1 MSAAPRHLAGLFLA
15 ALVLALALQLALA
28 PAPPPVG
35 LRDAAAPWEGPPYPA
50 AHDGSP
56 SAGAVRLPRGFG
68 AVGDYWSV
76 YFSAP
81 PALRRS
87 GDRPPALRRSG
98 DRPPGSYNM
107 ADDTGGIDGPLAA
120 AMDAARVSLDI
131 AAFELNNPLLTEA
144 ILAAALRGLRVRVVT
159 DDEHGLRAD
168 DSRISQ
174 LQAAGIPVVADDRSA
189 LMHNKFV
196 LIDALSVWSG
206 SMNLT
211 VNGAGR
217 HNNNLLELRSAEAA
231 KRFLAEFDEM
241 FAQGRFGP
249 RSPQGETA
257 PFVAEG
263 LPSQTGRG
271 RIAIYFGPED
281 DLAAAL
287 GDALAG
293 AQESIRFMAFSFTL
307 DDLGAALLKQAAA
320 GVTVQGVF
328 ERVGSESVWSELG
341 PLYCAGLTV
350 RQDGNPFL
358 LHHKVIL
365 IDDHTVVT
373 GSANFSASG
382 TGSNDENLLVIEDPA
397 LAAAY
402 AAEFARR
409 WDEASTPRGLAC
421 A

>member
-15 ALVLALALQLALA
+15 ALVLTLALQLALA
-28 PAPPPVG
+28 PVSLPPG
-35 LRDAAAPWEGPPYPA
+35 LQNDAAPGEGLPYPA

-68 AVGDYWSV
+68 AIGDYWSV

-87 GDRPPALRRSG
+87 GDRP
-98 DRPPGSYNM
+98 DGSY
-107 ADDTGGIDGPLAA
+107 DSVDYSGGIDGPLAT

-159 DDEHGLRAD
+159 DDAHGLRAG
-168 DSRISQ
+168 DSSLGQ
-174 LQAAGIPVVADDRSA
+174 LLAAGVPVVADDRSA

-196 LIDALSVWSG
+196 IIDGALLTSPFAGQASVWSG

-211 VNGAGR
+211 LNGAGR
-217 HNNNLLELRSAEAA
+217 HNNNLLELRSVEAA
-231 KRFLAEFDEM
+231 RRFQAEFDEM
-241 FAQGRFGP
+241 FEQGRFGP
-249 RSPQGETA
+249 RSPRGETA
-257 PFVAEG
+257 PLATE
-263 LPSQTGRG
+263 TG

-287 GDALAG
+287 VEALAG
-293 AQESIRFMAFSFTL
+293 ARDRIRFMAFSFTL
-307 DDLGAALLKQAAA
+307 DALGATLLRQAAA
-320 GVTVQGVF
+320 GVRVEGIF
-328 ERVGSESVWSELG
+328 ERRGSESVWSELG

-350 RQDGNPFL
+350 RQDGNPDL
-358 LHHKVIL
+358 LHHKVFL
-365 IDDHTVVT
+365 IDDDRVVT
-373 GSANFSASG
+373 GSANFSANG
-382 TGSNDENLLVIEDPA
+382 TGSNDENLLVIKNAA

-409 WDEASTPRGLAC
+409 WDEASTPRGVVC
-421 A
+421 N

>member
-28 PAPPPVG
+28 PVPPPPG
-35 LRDAAAPWEGPPYPA
+35 LQDAAAPREGLPYPA

-56 SAGAVRLPRGFG
+56 SAAHDGSPSAAHDGSPSAGALRLPRGFG
-68 AVGDYWSV
+68 VVGDYWSV

-87 GDRPPALRRSG
+87 GDGP
-98 DRPPGSYNM
+98 DGSYDS
-107 ADDTGGIDGPLAA
+107 ADYSGGIDGPLAA

-144 ILAAALRGLRVRVVT
+144 ILAAAARGLRVRVVS

-168 DSRISQ
+168 DSSMGQ
-174 LQAAGIPVVADDRSA
+174 LQAAGIPVVADGRSA

-196 LIDALSVWSG
+196 LIDALSVWTG

-211 VNGAGR
+211 VNGVDR

-231 KRFLAEFDEM
+231 RRYQAEFDEM

-257 PFVAEG
+257 PVE
-263 LPSQTGRG
+263 TETG

-287 GDALAG
+287 VDALAG
-293 AQESIRFMAFSFTL
+293 AQNSIRFMAFSFTL
-307 DDLGAALLKQAAA
+307 DDLGEALLRQAAA

-341 PLYCAGLTV
+341 PLYCAGLEM

-358 LHHKVIL
+358 LHHKVFI
-365 IDDHTVVT
+365 IDDETVVT
-373 GSANFSASG
+373 GSANFSANG
-382 TGSNDENLLVIEDPA
+382 TESNDENLLVIEDPA

-409 WDEASTPRGLAC
+409 RDEASTPQGVVC
-421 A
+421 N

>member
-28 PAPPPVG
+28 PVPPPAG
-35 LRDAAAPWEGPPYPA
+35 LQDAAAPGEGLPYPA

-56 SAGAVRLPRGFG
+56 SAGALRLPRGFG
-68 AVGDYWSV
+68 TIGDYWSV

-87 GDRPPALRRSG
+87 GDRP
-98 DRPPGSYNM
+98 DGSY
-107 ADDTGGIDGPLAA
+107 DSEDRSGGIDVPLAA

-131 AAFELNNPLLTEA
+131 AAFELNNPLLAEA
-144 ILAAALRGLRVRVVT
+144 ILAAAARGLRVRVVT
-159 DDEHGLRAD
+159 DDEHGLRASD
-168 DSRISQ
+168 GLIDQ
-174 LQAAGIPVVADDRSA
+174 LQAAGIPVVDDGRSA

-196 LIDALSVWSG
+196 LIDSASVWTG

-211 VNGAGR
+211 INGAGR
-217 HNNNLLELRSAEAA
+217 HNNNLLELRSTEAA
-231 KRFLAEFDEM
+231 RRYQAEFDEM

-249 RSPQGETA
+249 RSPQGETV
-257 PFVAEG
+257 PLE
-263 LPSQTGRG
+263 TETG

-307 DDLGAALLKQAAA
+307 DDLGAALLRQAAA

-341 PLYCAGLTV
+341 PLYCAGLEM

-358 LHHKVIL
+358 LHHKVFI
-365 IDDHTVVT
+365 IDDETVVT
-373 GSANFSASG
+373 GSANFSANG
-382 TGSNDENLLVIEDPA
+382 TESNDENLLVIKDPA

-409 WDEASTPRGLAC
+409 RDEASTPQGLAC

>member
-28 PAPPPVG
+28 PVPPPPG
-35 LRDAAAPWEGPPYPA
+35 LQDAAAPGEGLPYPA

-68 AVGDYWSV
+68 AIGDYWSV

-87 GDRPPALRRSG
+87 GDRP
-98 DRPPGSYNM
+98 DGSY
-107 ADDTGGIDGPLAA
+107 DSVDYSGGIDGPLAT
-120 AMDAARVSLDI
+120 AMDTARVSLDI

-168 DSRISQ
+168 DGSMGR
-174 LQAAGIPVVADDRSA
+174 LLAAGIPVVADDRSA

-196 LIDALSVWSG
+196 LIDGALLTSPFAGQVSVWSG

-211 VNGAGR
+211 LNGAGR

-231 KRFLAEFDEM
+231 RRYQAEFDEM

-249 RSPQGETA
+249 RSPRGETT
-257 PFVAEG
+257 PLE
-263 LPSQTGRG
+263 TETG

-293 AQESIRFMAFSFTL
+293 ARESIRFMAFSFTL
-307 DDLGAALLKQAAA
+307 DDLGAALLGRAAA
-320 GVTVQGVF
+320 GVTVQGIF
-328 ERVGSESVWSELG
+328 ERTGSESLWSELG
-341 PLYCAGLTV
+341 PLHCAGLAV
-350 RQDGNPFL
+350 RQDGNPYL

-365 IDDHTVVT
+365 VDDHTVVT
-373 GSANFSASG
+373 GSANFSANG
-382 TGSNDENLLVIEDPA
+382 TASNDENLLIIEDPA
-397 LAAAY
+397 LVAPY

>member
-1 MSAAPRHLAGLFLA
+1 MRTAPRHLAGFFLA

-28 PAPPPVG
+28 PVPPPPG
-35 LRDAAAPWEGPPYPA
+35 LQDAAAPGEGLPYPA

-56 SAGAVRLPRGFG
+56 SAAHDGSPSAGALRLPRGFG
-68 AVGDYWSV
+68 AIGDYWSV

-81 PALRRS
+81 
-87 GDRPPALRRSG
+87 D
-98 DRPPGSYNM
+98 GSY
-107 ADDTGGIDGPLAA
+107 DSEDHSGGIDVPLAA
-120 AMDAARVSLDI
+120 AMDTARVSLDI
-131 AAFELNNPLLTEA
+131 AAFELNNPLLAEA
-144 ILAAALRGLRVRVVT
+144 ILAAAARGLRVRVVT
-159 DDEHGLRAD
+159 DDEHGLRASD
-168 DSRISQ
+168 GLIDQ
-174 LQAAGIPVVADDRSA
+174 LQTAGIPVVDDGRSA

-196 LIDALSVWSG
+196 LIDALSVWTG

-211 VNGAGR
+211 VNGVDR

-231 KRFLAEFDEM
+231 RRYQAEFDEM

-257 PFVAEG
+257 PVE
-263 LPSQTGRG
+263 TETG

-287 GDALAG
+287 VDALAG
-293 AQESIRFMAFSFTL
+293 ARESIRFMAFSFTL
-307 DDLGAALLKQAAA
+307 DDLGAALLRQAAA

-341 PLYCAGLTV
+341 PLYCAGLEM

-358 LHHKVIL
+358 LHHKVFI
-365 IDDHTVVT
+365 IDDETVVT
-373 GSANFSASG
+373 GSANFSANG
-382 TGSNDENLLVIEDPA
+382 TESNDENLLVIEDPA

-409 WDEASTPRGLAC
+409 RDEASTPQGLAC